1 MNVFVQ
7 KFFDILFPPSTETL
21 VVRNITDAFLPT
33 LLTPQVINGCI
44 ALCDFKNPTV
54 RALIHEA
61 KFHGNTRAQKLLGEL
76 IALYVSSDTQF
87 QDAVFIPIPLSAQ
100 RMRERGYNQ
109 IHEILLRTQVI
120 IPSVVIDQKLLIRTK
135 NTRPQ
140 TEIPKEERIKNVL
153 NAFSLK
159 KTDLLAQQHIV
170 LVDDVITT
178 GATMLSAKMVL
189 LKAAP
194 RRITCLALAH

>member
-33 LLTPQVINGCI
+33 LLTPQGLNGCI
-44 ALCDFKNPTV
+44 TLCDFKNPTV

-61 KFHGNTRAQKLLGEL
+61 KFHGNAHAQKLLGKL
-76 IALYVSSDTQF
+76 VALYVGSHTQF
-87 QDAVFIPIPLSAQ
+87 QDAVFIPMPLSAQ

-109 IHEILLRTQVI
+109 IHEILLNTQALIPAMVI
-120 IPSVVIDQKLLIRTK
+120 NPKLLIRTK

-159 KTDLLAQQHIV
+159 KTDSLAYLHIV
-170 LVDDVITT
+170 LVDDVMTT
-178 GATMLSAKMVL
+178 GATMLSAKIAL
-189 LKAAP
+189 QKAAP
-194 RRITCLALAH
+194 LRVTCLALAH